1 MQTNFSFT
9 YFWNQG
15 DQVSHFVAILLI
27 TMSLLTWTIII
38 LNVIAQ
44 FKQHVFT
51 QRIELFWHSQ
61 SFNEGLEI
69 LGPRQ
74 DNIFFKLAK
83 DGLEAIHHLEYSK
96 KNNESLASPHTE
108 NKQLHDQL
116 DLSDWVTR
124 ALRNSVENSIA
135 RLQSGLTLLA
145 SIGSTAPFVGLFGT
159 VWGVYHALVS
169 IGKNSQTS
177 LDQIAGP
184 IGEALIMTA
193 LGLAVAIPA
202 VLAYNALVR
211 KNKKIA
217 SALDRFSYELHAYL
231 VTGARIDAK
240 LTQNITS

>member
-1 MQTNFSFT
+1 MHTNFSFT
-9 YFWNQG
+9 HVWNQG
-15 DQVSHFVAILLI
+15 DEVSHLVAIILVS
-27 TMSLLTWTIII
+27 MSLLTWTIIF

-44 FKQHVFT
+44 FKQKAFT

-61 SFNEGLEI
+61 SFKEGLEI
-69 LGPRQ
+69 LGPHK

-83 DGLEAIHHLEYSK
+83 DGQESIHHLGYSTI
-96 KNNESLASPHTE
+96 NNESLVCEHVE
-108 NKQLHDQL
+108 KNQLHDQL
-116 DLSDWVTR
+116 DLSDWITR
-124 ALRNSVENSIA
+124 ALRNSVESSTA
-135 RLQSGLTLLA
+135 RLQSGITLLA
-145 SIGSTAPFVGLFGT
+145 SIGSTAPFIGLFGT

-211 KNKKIA
+211 ANKKIA
-217 SALDRFSYELHAYL
+217 SALNRFSYELHAYL

-240 LTQNITS
+240 QTQNIRA